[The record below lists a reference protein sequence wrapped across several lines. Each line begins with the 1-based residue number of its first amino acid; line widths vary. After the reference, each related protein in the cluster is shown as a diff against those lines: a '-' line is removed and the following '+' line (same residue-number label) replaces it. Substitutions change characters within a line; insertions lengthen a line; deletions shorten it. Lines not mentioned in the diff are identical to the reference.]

1 MFACVYYSSIDRGI
15 LDDFHLTEEFVL
27 QHVVGYPGMGLGHL
41 LSDHIHNAIIIGVFG
56 YF

>member
-56 YF
+56 CF